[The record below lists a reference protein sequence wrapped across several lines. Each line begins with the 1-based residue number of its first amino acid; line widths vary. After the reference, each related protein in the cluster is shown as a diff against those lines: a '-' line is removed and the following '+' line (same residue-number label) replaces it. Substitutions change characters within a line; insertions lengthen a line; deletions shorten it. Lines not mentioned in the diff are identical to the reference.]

1 MEFNIVYRVLRKLSA
16 WVIGGWYSEVH
27 VEGAEN
33 VSKTGPLIL
42 YVFLTNLN
50 NTLLCLAEQ

>member
-1 MEFNIVYRVLRKLSA
+1 VYRVLRKLSA
-16 WVIGGWYSEVH
+16 WVIEGWYSEVH

-42 YVFLTNLN
+42 YVFLTTLN

>member
-1 MEFNIVYRVLRKLSA
+1 MKFNIVYRVLRKLSA
-16 WVIGGWYSEVH
+16 WVIEGWYSEVH

-42 YVFLTNLN
+42 YVSLTNLN

>member
-1 MEFNIVYRVLRKLSA
+1 MYRVLRKLSA

-42 YVFLTNLN
+42 YVFLTNLTN
-50 NTLLCLAEQ
+50 NTLLCPAEQ

>member
-1 MEFNIVYRVLRKLSA
+1 MYRVLRKLSA